1 MGIQVKH
8 GGSASMDPSTA
19 VAEFAQALGSETL
32 DAVIF
37 FCSPDYD
44 LTALGQALGS
54 AFRCPVVGC
63 TASGQIGP
71 AGFEHTGILGIG
83 FCGGGVRL
91 RPYLVTPLTDHAAQA
106 LRIAEAV
113 AKDCVERPG
122 VNRFGLLLVD
132 GLSMLEE
139 RLVASLYQGLGNIP
153 IVGGSAGDDLR
164 FQSTHVYDGDGRFL
178 SDAAVFSVLECDAPV
193 ATMKVAHFDSTEDD
207 LVITEADPERRVI
220 HEINGEPAAT
230 VYAETL
236 GLRVEDLTPAVFS
249 RHPLVLAFGEQ
260 PYVRSIQKYNEDLSL
275 TCYCAIE
282 EGLVITIGAAT
293 DPYAT
298 LENGLEKIHRA
309 IPEPAVILACDCILR
324 RLEFEDHGI
333 DGVMGELMARNR
345 VFGFSTYGEQYNGV
359 HVNQTFTAVAIGA

>member
-1 MGIQVKH
+1 MSIQVKH
-8 GGSASMDPSTA
+8 GGSASMDPDTA
-19 VAEFAQALGSETL
+19 VAQFAQALGSEAL

-44 LTALGQALGS
+44 LAALGRALGKT
-54 AFRCPVVGC
+54 FTCPVTGC
-63 TASGQIGP
+63 TAAGQIGP
-71 AGFEHTGILGIG
+71 GGFEHTGILGIG
-83 FCGGGVRL
+83 FCGGGLRL
-91 RPYLVTPLTDHAAQA
+91 RPYLITPLTDHAAQA
-106 LRIAEAV
+106 QRIAEAV
-113 AKDCVERPG
+113 AKDCAARPNA
-122 VNRFGLLLVD
+122 NRFGLLLVD

-139 RLVASLYQGLGNIP
+139 RLVASLYQGLGDIP
-153 IVGGSAGDDLR
+153 IIGGSAGDDLR
-164 FQSTHVYDGDGRFL
+164 FESTHVYDGDGRFL
-178 SDAAVFSVLECDAPV
+178 SDAAVFSVAECDSPV
-193 ATMKVAHFDSTEDD
+193 ATMKVAHFHGTEED
-207 LVITEADPERRVI
+207 LVITEADPDRRII

-249 RHPLVLAFGEQ
+249 QHPLVLSFGEQ

-293 DPYAT
+293 DPQAT
-298 LENGLEKIHRA
+298 LANALENIHRA
-309 IPEPAVILACDCILR
+309 VPEPAVILACDCILR
-324 RLEFEDHGI
+324 RLEFEGDGI
-333 DGVMGELMARNR
+333 DGAMGELMARHR